1 MLSSLV
7 HKATTKFG
15 FSRFRYTPK
24 FDKGTKWSPEREPH
38 KMPDPDSIIREGEIY
53 KAIVETAD
61 NAKDIGLIRAI
72 LQKAKDNATFKDV
85 PASNTEFLLGLDI
98 PEAATLLNISEN
110 DHRALDELYQA
121 AFEIKNHI
129 YGNRIVLFAPLY
141 VANYCDCSCTYCG
154 YRGTN
159 TTIERS
165 ALSKEEVIKEVKVLE
180 DMGHK
185 RILMLTGESPKYTF
199 DQFLEAVKTASQV
212 KSGKGE
218 IRRINVEIPT
228 LSVSDMRRLKALG
241 CVGTYTLFQET
252 YHRESFKKYHPYGP
266 KADYDYRI
274 TVMDRAQIGGID
286 DVGLGALFGL
296 YDHRFEVLA
305 MLQHAQHLDKTYGTG
320 PHTISFPRIRPATG
334 TPLSENP
341 PHVVNDENFKKL
353 VAVTRCAVPYTG
365 LIISTRETREMR
377 NHLLKLGISQLS
389 AASSTEVGSYN
400 DEGVESDGSQGQFS
414 LYDNRSLDTVVRE
427 LMNDGY
433 VPSWC
438 TACYR
443 LGRTGEAFMKWAKTG
458 EIHQMCHPNALQ
470 TLAEFLID
478 YAKPETQKVG
488 WDLLNKEINKIA
500 DPTRRKQT
508 IQRIERIKKGERD
521 LYF

>member
-1 MLSSLV
+1 MLSS
-7 HKATTKFG
+7 T
-15 FSRFRYTPK
+15 SRLSFRNISKQCIT
-24 FDKGTKWSPEREPH
+24 GTKWSPEKELH
-38 KMPDPDSIIREGEIY
+38 QLPDPATIIKEHEIY
-53 KAIVETAD
+53 KAIVESNDKASD
-61 NAKDIGLIRAI
+61 VGYIRSI
-72 LQKAKDNATFKDV
+72 LQKAKDCATMKDV
-85 PASNTEFLLGLDI
+85 PGSNKEFMLGLDI
-98 PEAATLLNISEN
+98 PEAAALLNIHPSN
-110 DHRALDELYQA
+110 TKLLDELYQT
-121 AFEIKNHI
+121 AFDIKNYI

-141 VANYCDCSCTYCG
+141 VANYCNCSCTYCG

-159 TTIERS
+159 TAIERCKLTLDQV
-165 ALSKEEVIKEVKVLE
+165 ADEIKVLE

-185 RILMLTGESPKYTF
+185 RVLMLTGESPEYSF
-199 DQFLEAVKTASQV
+199 DEFLEAVKVASKV
-212 KSGKGE
+212 RSGKSGE

-241 CVGTYTLFQET
+241 CVGTYTVFQET

-274 TVMDRAQIGGID
+274 TCMDRAQLGGID
-286 DVGLGALFGL
+286 DVGIGALFGL

-341 PHVVNDENFKKL
+341 PHTVGDEDFKKL
-353 VAVTRCAVPYTG
+353 VAVVRCAVPYTG
-365 LIISTRETREMR
+365 MIISTREDKQMR
-377 NHLLKLGISQLS
+377 DQLLRLGISQLS
-389 AASSTEVGSYN
+389 AASSTEVGSYKA
-400 DEGVESDGSQGQFS
+400 DGSQTDGKKGQFS
-414 LYDNRSLDTVVRE
+414 LYDHRPLDDVVRD

-443 LGRTGEAFMKWAKTG
+443 LGRTGEAFMKWAKSG
-458 EIHQMCHPNALQ
+458 EIHAMCHPNALQ
-470 TLAEFLID
+470 TLAEYLID
-478 YAKPETQKVG
+478 YASPETRKVG
-488 WDLLNKEINKIA
+488 WDLISKEMNKITDNA
-500 DPTRRKQT
+500 RRKQT
-508 IQRIERIKKGERD
+508 QTRIDRIKKGERD

>member
-1 MLSSLV
+1 MLSSFL
-7 HKATTKFG
+7 KPSTNFIRNISKQCIT
-15 FSRFRYTPK
+15 
-24 FDKGTKWSPEREPH
+24 GTKWSPEKEPH
-38 KMPDPDSIIREGEIY
+38 KLPEPDTIIREQEIF
-53 KAIVETAD
+53 KAIVESND
-61 NAKDIGLIRAI
+61 RAKDLGYIRAV
-72 LQKAKDNATFKDV
+72 LQKAKENATMKDV
-85 PASNTEFLLGLDI
+85 PGSNKEFMLGLDI
-98 PEAATLLNISEN
+98 PEAAALLNVPSS
-110 DHRALDELYQA
+110 DHKTLEELYQT

-129 YGNRIVLFAPLY
+129 YGNRIVMFAPLY
-141 VANYCDCSCTYCG
+141 VANYCNCSCTYCG

-165 ALSKEEVIKEVKVLE
+165 KLTLDEVAKEIKVLE
-180 DMGHK
+180 KMGHK
-185 RILMLTGESPKYTF
+185 RVLMLTGEHPAYSF
-199 DQFLEAVKTASQV
+199 DEFLEAVKIASQTKCG
-212 KSGKGE
+212 KSGE

-241 CVGTYTLFQET
+241 CVGTYTVFQET

-266 KADYDYRI
+266 KSDYDYRI
-274 TVMDRAQIGGID
+274 TCMDRAQLGGID
-286 DVGLGALFGL
+286 DVGIGALFGL
-296 YDHRFEVLA
+296 YDYRFEVLA
-305 MLQHAQHLDKTYGTG
+305 MLQHSQHLDKTYGTG

-341 PHVVNDENFKKL
+341 PHTVSDEDFKKL

-365 LIISTRETREMR
+365 MIISTREGKQMR
-377 NHLLKLGISQLS
+377 SELLKLGISQLS

-400 DEGVESDGSQGQFS
+400 DEDVKTDGSKGQFT
-414 LYDNRSLDTVVRE
+414 LYDQRSLDTVVRQ
-427 LMNDGY
+427 LMQDGY

-458 EIHQMCHPNALQ
+458 EIHNMCHPNALQ

-478 YAKPETQKVG
+478 YASPATQKVG
-488 WDLLNKEINKIA
+488 WSFLQKELNSIA

-508 IQRIERIKKGERD
+508 QQRIERIKNGERD